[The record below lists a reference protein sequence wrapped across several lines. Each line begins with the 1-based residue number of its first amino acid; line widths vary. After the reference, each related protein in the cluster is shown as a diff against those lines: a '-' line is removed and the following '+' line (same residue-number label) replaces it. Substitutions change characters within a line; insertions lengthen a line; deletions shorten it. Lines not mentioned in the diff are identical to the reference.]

1 VGYKDEVK
9 RELVGW
15 NETTQRIFFDV
26 VRTCPQDLKNALMFE
41 MTTQRFAEIATHK
54 DENLIR
60 STFVSIVELMK
71 SRKKLLGELSRKVG
85 MSENHS
91 ELDLL
96 WVLRYGM
103 EFFPEYARKEY
114 NDEREKVFSR
124 MVSAGTR
131 NRINAIIGNIEEQNG
146 DNQSET

>member
-1 VGYKDEVK
+1 MGYKDEVK
-9 RELVGW
+9 RGLVGW

-26 VRTCPQDLKNALMFE
+26 VRTCPQDLRNALMFE

-60 STFVSIVELMK
+60 STFESIVELMK

-91 ELDLL
+91 SWTYFGSFDMA
-96 WVLRYGM
+96 WSSSPNT
-103 EFFPEYARKEY
+103 PEKSTMM
-114 NDEREKVFSR
+114 NEKRSFL
-124 MVSAGTR
+124 AW
-131 NRINAIIGNIEEQNG
+131 
-146 DNQSET
+146 